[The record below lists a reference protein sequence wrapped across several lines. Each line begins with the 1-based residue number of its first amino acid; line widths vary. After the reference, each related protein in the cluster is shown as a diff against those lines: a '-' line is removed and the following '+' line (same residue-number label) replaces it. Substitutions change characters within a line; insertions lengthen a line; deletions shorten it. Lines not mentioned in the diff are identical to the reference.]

1 MEFVELLPEHKK
13 GVEKLF
19 SQLTGHEI
27 SNVDVAAMLQ
37 DKRNFYAALEED
49 GQLVGFGALITYRVP
64 SVGEVGRIE
73 DVVIDENYRKKGF
86 GRMLVK
92 KLISIAK
99 EKNLKKI
106 NLTSNPQRIAA
117 QKLYE
122 TLGFQKRDTDVFV
135 LELA

>member
-27 SNVDVAAMLQ
+27 SSVDIAAILQ
-37 DKRNFYAALEED
+37 DKQNFYAALEED
-49 GQLVGFGALITYRVP
+49 GKLIGFGALITCRVP
-64 SVGEVGRIE
+64 SAGEVGRIE
-73 DVVIDENYRKKGF
+73 DLIVDENYRGKGF
-86 GRMLVK
+86 GRILVE
-92 KLISIAK
+92 KLISVAK

-106 NLTSNPQRIAA
+106 NLTSNPQRITA

-122 TLGFQKRDTDVFV
+122 KMGFQKRDTDVFV
-135 LELA
+135 LELL